1 MLTPNSKNILLIT
14 TLVFFYGVH
23 CTQVNFVYLAIE
35 AKIDKFIKMKHEC
48 FGDQVSIGSLTPLA
62 IQEYVYFIEIKLFKN
77 YSNFNI
83 EVNGDR

>member
-1 MLTPNSKNILLIT
+1 M
-14 TLVFFYGVH
+14 
-23 CTQVNFVYLAIE
+23 
-35 AKIDKFIKMKHEC
+35 

-62 IQEYVYFIEIKLFKN
+62 IHVYLIEIKLFKN

>member
-1 MLTPNSKNILLIT
+1 M
-14 TLVFFYGVH
+14 
-23 CTQVNFVYLAIE
+23 
-35 AKIDKFIKMKHEC
+35 

-83 EVNGDR
+83 KVNGDR

>member
-1 MLTPNSKNILLIT
+1 M
-14 TLVFFYGVH
+14 
-23 CTQVNFVYLAIE
+23 
-35 AKIDKFIKMKHEC
+35 

-62 IQEYVYFIEIKLFKN
+62 IQKYVYFIEIKLFKN